1 MFLGEVGVVGVCLKP
16 DVGLVL
22 GSPRMAAVE
31 IVFAGGHIWRAVAVQ
46 VRCARYVYDIAA

>member
-46 VRCARYVYDIAA
+46 VRCARYVYDIAT